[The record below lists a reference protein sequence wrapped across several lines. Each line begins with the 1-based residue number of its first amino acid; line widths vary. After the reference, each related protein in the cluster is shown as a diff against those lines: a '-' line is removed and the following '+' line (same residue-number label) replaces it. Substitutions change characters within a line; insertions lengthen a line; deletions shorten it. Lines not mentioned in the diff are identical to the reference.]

1 MQGNIELADIFIDPG
16 VGAGATA
23 RGTGGDNGGKILING
38 NLIGMLLDPAAQTPW
53 DMQPATN

>member
-16 VGAGATA
+16 VGAGITA

-38 NLIGMLLDPAAQTPW
+38 NLIGMLLDPAPQPPW
-53 DMQPATN
+53 YMQPAAN